1 MKTLSQFRM
10 QQALDL
16 VREVAEATAE
26 ATKESEK
33 TREIYGNLCHEFP
46 VLVRTCGLCQAIA
59 FCADKAQSDDKARA
73 EAYRLLL
80 THIGK
85 ILGVETNDTGGSEG
99 SLTNKI
105 LTADTTKYM
114 LYTRSVLQAWVY
126 FKRFAVSV
134 LGVKPGG
141 SES

>member
-16 VREVAEATAE
+16 VREVVGKPEQVRT
-26 ATKESEK
+26 
-33 TREIYGNLCHEFP
+33 IYGNLCHEFP
-46 VLVRTCGLCQAIA
+46 VLVRTCGLCQAVA
-59 FCADKAQSDDKARA
+59 FCADKAQSDDKERA

-80 THIGK
+80 QHIGK
-85 ILGVETNDTGGSEG
+85 IVGKETDGKGGANDPLLKE
-99 SLTNKI
+99 I
-105 LTADTTKYM
+105 LKAEATEYM
-114 LYTRSVLQAWVY
+114 LHTRRVLQAWVY

-134 LGVKPGG
+134 LGVKTGG

>member
-134 LGVKPGG
+134 LGVKTGG

>member
-16 VREVAEATAE
+16 VREVAGKSAE
-26 ATKESEK
+26 VSK
-33 TREIYGNLCHEFP
+33 IYGNLCHEFP

-59 FCADKAQSDDKARA
+59 FCADKAQSDEEARA

-80 THIGK
+80 KHIGK
-85 ILGVETNDTGGSEG
+85 VLGVETNGAGG
-99 SLTNKI
+99 
-105 LTADTTKYM
+105 ADDPLLKTIVEAKTTEYM
-114 LYTRSVLQAWVY
+114 LHTRRVLQAWVY

-134 LGVKPGG
+134 LGVKTGG
-141 SES
+141 SEP

>member
-1 MKTLSQFRM
+1 MKTLSQEMM

-16 VREVAEATAE
+16 VREVVQQPP
-26 ATKESEK
+26 K

-59 FCADKAQSDDKARA
+59 FCADKAQSDEKARA

-80 THIGK
+80 KHIGK
-85 ILGVETNDTGGSEG
+85 VLGVETDGNGGANDQLLKT
-99 SLTNKI
+99 I
-105 LTADTTKYM
+105 LQASTTEYM
-114 LYTRSVLQAWVY
+114 LHTRRVLQAWVY

-134 LGVKPGG
+134 LGAKTGG

>member
-1 MKTLSQFRM
+1 MKTLSQSTM

-16 VREVAEATAE
+16 VREVGG
-26 ATKESEK
+26 KSERVR
-33 TREIYGNLCHEFP
+33 TIYGNLCHEFP

-59 FCADKAQSDDKARA
+59 FCADKAQSDEKARA

-80 THIGK
+80 QHIGK
-85 ILGVETNDTGGSEG
+85 ILGVETDGNGGADDP
-99 SLTNKI
+99 LLKTI
-105 LTADTTKYM
+105 LQAGTTEYM
-114 LYTRSVLQAWVY
+114 LHTRRVLQAWVY

-134 LGVKPGG
+134 LGVKTGG

>member
-1 MKTLSQFRM
+1 MKTLSQSTM

-16 VREVAEATAE
+16 VREVVGKPKQVRT
-26 ATKESEK
+26 
-33 TREIYGNLCHEFP
+33 IYGNLCHEFP

-59 FCADKAQSDDKARA
+59 FCADKAQSDEKARA

-80 THIGK
+80 KHIGK
-85 ILGVETNDTGGSEG
+85 ILGVETNGAGGAEG

-134 LGVKPGG
+134 LGVKTGG

>member
-16 VREVAEATAE
+16 VREVVGKPEQVRT
-26 ATKESEK
+26 
-33 TREIYGNLCHEFP
+33 IYGNLCHEFP

-59 FCADKAQSDDKARA
+59 FCADKAQSDEKARA

-85 ILGVETNDTGGSEG
+85 ILGVETNGVGGAEG
-99 SLTNKI
+99 SLIDEI
-105 LTADTTKYM
+105 LGADTTEYM
-114 LYTRSVLQAWVY
+114 LYTRRVLQAWVY

-134 LGVKPGG
+134 LGIETGG

>member
-16 VREVAEATAE
+16 VREVAGKSAE
-26 ATKESEK
+26 VS
-33 TREIYGNLCHEFP
+33 RIYGNLCHEFP

-59 FCADKAQSDDKARA
+59 FCADKAQSDEDARA

-85 ILGVETNDTGGSEG
+85 ILGVETSGVGGAKDPL
-99 SLTNKI
+99 LTEI
-105 LTADTTKYM
+105 LKANTTEYM
-114 LYTRSVLQAWVY
+114 LHTRRVLHAWVY

-134 LGVKPGG
+134 LNVKPGG

>member
-59 FCADKAQSDDKARA
+59 FCADKAQSDEKARA

-80 THIGK
+80 KHIGK
-85 ILGVETNDTGGSEG
+85 VLGVETNGAGGAKDPLLE
-99 SLTNKI
+99 KI
-105 LTADTTKYM
+105 LDAGTTEYM
-114 LYTRSVLQAWVY
+114 LHTRRVLQAWVY

-134 LGVKPGG
+134 LGVKTGG
-141 SES
+141 SEP